1 MPLLWSTRFLLS
13 LAALLLPASVLNAAL
28 PKQNP
33 AQETASLAG
42 QLLVAS
48 PKMRDPRF
56 QRTVILLVRH
66 SKEGAFGITINRPVD
81 ERSLA
86 SLLENL
92 GEKDA
97 AAKGSVQIFAGG
109 PVQPA
114 IGFVVHTSDYRRQET
129 IVVSPRLSVT
139 SSREILQDI
148 SRKKGPQKILVAFGY
163 AGWAPGQL
171 EGEIGR
177 DDWYIAPADLQ
188 LVFDELRASVW
199 EQVMGRRQRDL

>member
-1 MPLLWSTRFLLS
+1 
-13 LAALLLPASVLNAAL
+13 
-28 PKQNP
+28 
-33 AQETASLAG
+33 
-42 QLLVAS
+42 
-48 PKMRDPRF
+48 
-56 QRTVILLVRH
+56 
-66 SKEGAFGITINRPVD
+66 
-81 ERSLA
+81 
-86 SLLENL
+86 
-92 GEKDA
+92 
-97 AAKGSVQIFAGG
+97 VQIFAGG

-148 SRKKGPQKILVAFGY
+148 SRKKGPQNFLVAFGY

-199 EQVMGRRQRDL
+199 EQAMGRRQRDL